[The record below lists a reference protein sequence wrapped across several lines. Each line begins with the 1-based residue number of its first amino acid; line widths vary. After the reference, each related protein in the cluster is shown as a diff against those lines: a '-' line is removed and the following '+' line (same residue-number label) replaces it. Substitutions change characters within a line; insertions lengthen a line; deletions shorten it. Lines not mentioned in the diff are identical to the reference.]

1 MLGLVFNTRRAIFAD
16 KRVRRALTLMLDFDW
31 LNENLYYGL
40 YRRTQGYYDGS
51 ELSSVGRPASAAERA
66 LLAPYPGAVDA
77 AVLEGS
83 YALDGGGGSGRNRER
98 MRQALALFG
107 EAGYALDNGVLVE
120 TAGGRPFTFE
130 IMVAEQRQ
138 ERYAL
143 NFARSLQRIGIAA
156 EVRQVDSV
164 QYEARRQT
172 YDFDMVENFWYA
184 SLSPGNEQHFYW
196 SLEAAGQDGTRNY
209 MGAREPAIDA
219 MIAALLA
226 TRERAPFVAA
236 VRALDRVLI
245 SGNYVIPLF
254 HSPTQWIAYKSRLGH
269 PERHS
274 IDGFKIDT
282 WWVEAGR

>member
-1 MLGLVFNTRRAIFAD
+1 
-16 KRVRRALTLMLDFDW
+16 
-31 LNENLYYGL
+31 
-40 YRRTQGYYDGS
+40 
-51 ELSSVGRPASAAERA
+51 
-66 LLAPYPGAVDA
+66 
-77 AVLEGS
+77 
-83 YALDGGGGSGRNRER
+83 
-98 MRQALALFG
+98 
-107 EAGYALDNGVLVE
+107 
-120 TAGGRPFTFE
+120 
-130 IMVAEQRQ
+130 
-138 ERYAL
+138 
-143 NFARSLQRIGIAA
+143 
-156 EVRQVDSV
+156 VRQVDSV